1 MNSLIKGEICMSST
15 GKGTALAS
23 QDYKLILKIDRIPDD
38 ETTMFEYDNSPFEK
52 MMDLISDY
60 FGESEVEVTG
70 SSVIDDNSL
79 EVDCSAEVKVSF
91 TFEEWSATYYDP
103 GDEEIELTEIEE
115 GIGFIEESDIANYK
129 SDLISDL
136 NVILK
141 DMNVKVEDI
150 ELQDLGEIELNDNTI
165 DKDYDDD
172 YDYEP
177 LEVDD
182 RGMIG

>member
-1 MNSLIKGEICMSST
+1 MSST

-23 QDYKLILKIDRIPDD
+23 QDYKLILKLDRIPDN

-52 MMDLISDY
+52 MMDLISNY
-60 FGESEVEVTG
+60 LGESEVEVTR
-70 SSVIDDNSL
+70 SFVIDNNTL
-79 EVDCSAEVKVSF
+79 EIDCSAEVKVSF

-103 GDEEIELTEIEE
+103 GDEEIELTEIKE

-129 SDLISDL
+129 SDLISYL
-136 NVILK
+136 NATLK

-150 ELQDLGEIELNDNTI
+150 ELRDLGEIEFNEHTI
-165 DKDYDDD
+165 DKNYDDD